1 MIDFLGK
8 LFGNP
13 AKVKLMRLFIFN
25 AENIFSV
32 DDISKRTGV
41 TARTVRRELT
51 TLFNS
56 QFIKKKIFYCEVSQK
71 IRGKNITKKVKM
83 PGFLFNEKFP
93 FKKQFEN
100 ILMEATPFRGESL
113 VRRLGKSGK
122 MKLIVASGIFIQ
134 DADSRLD
141 LLVVGDKLNKVTLDR
156 TVKTLEGEIGRELK
170 YAVFETSDFNYRVS
184 VYDRLVRDVL
194 DYPHQTLLDKIRLGS
209 EE

>member
-1 MIDFLGK
+1 
-8 LFGNP
+8 
-13 AKVKLMRLFIFN
+13 MRLFIFN
-25 AENIFSV
+25 AETIFSAE
-32 DDISKRTGV
+32 DISKRTGATPRV
-41 TARTVRRELT
+41 VRREMT
-51 TLFNS
+51 TLLNS
-56 QFIKKKIFYCEVSQK
+56 QFIKKKFFYREMGKK
-71 IRGKNITKKVKM
+71 IRGKNVSKKVKLQ
-83 PGFLFNEKFP
+83 GYIFNIKFP

-100 ILMEATPFRGESL
+100 VLMEATPFRGESL

-194 DYPHQTLLDKIRLGS
+194 DYPHQTLLDKMKIGS
-209 EE
+209 DD